1 MGGKEGNTLSTRAIQ
16 IGFLAAV
23 GLIWYWLAANRMVT
37 PLFLPRPDVVWRSF
51 VGLVSGG
58 QFWSAVSVT
67 LTSIIQAY
75 AIAVASGLLV
85 GYLVS
90 RSRYST
96 KLFEPL
102 IAASFAVP
110 ITLFFPIFILV
121 FGIGPASKVAY
132 GAVYGFFP
140 VALNTIAGFSGV
152 GEHYIKAAKS
162 MGASQAQM
170 FRHVLLPAA
179 FPVVVTGL
187 RISFFICFASV
198 LGGEAISSASGVGNN
213 IAHAAELME
222 PGRMFA
228 WIVFVIVTAII
239 LNMIVS
245 HVENRAGEH

>member
-1 MGGKEGNTLSTRAIQ
+1 MDGKEGNTLSTRAIQ
-16 IGFLAAV
+16 IGFLVAV
-23 GLIWYWLAANRMVT
+23 GALWYWLAANRMVT
-37 PLFLPRPDVVWRSF
+37 PLFLPPPESVWRAF
-51 VGLVSGG
+51 VRLVSGG
-58 QFWSAVSVT
+58 EFWSAVRVT
-67 LTSIIQAY
+67 LSSIIQAY
-75 AIAVASGLLV
+75 GIAVVSGLLV

-90 RSRYST
+90 RSRYSIR
-96 KLFEPL
+96 LFEPL
-102 IAASFAVP
+102 ISASFAVP

-162 MGASQAQM
+162 MGASQAQL

-179 FPVVVTGL
+179 FPIVVTGL

-228 WIVFVIVTAII
+228 WIVFVILTAII

-245 HVENRAGEH
+245 HVERKAGER

>member
-1 MGGKEGNTLSTRAIQ
+1 MNGKEGNTLATRAIQ
-16 IGFLAAV
+16 VGFLVAV
-23 GLIWYWLAANRMVT
+23 GLVWWALAANRMVT
-37 PLFLPRPDVVWRSF
+37 PLFLPHPEAVWRAF
-51 VGLVSGG
+51 ARLVSGG
-58 QFWSAVSVT
+58 QFWSAVGVT
-67 LTSIIQAY
+67 LTSIVRAY
-75 AIAVASGLLV
+75 GIAVVSGLAV

-96 KLFEPL
+96 RLFEPL
-102 IAASFAVP
+102 IAACFAVP

-152 GEHYIKAAKS
+152 GAHYVKAARS
-162 MGASQAQM
+162 MGASRSQM

-222 PGRMFA
+222 PARMFA

-239 LNMIVS
+239 LNMVVS
-245 HVENRAGEH
+245 HVESRGREH

>member
-1 MGGKEGNTLSTRAIQ
+1 MRTEGSTLSTRLIQ
-16 IGFLAAV
+16 VGFLVAV
-23 GLIWYWLAANRMVT
+23 GLSWYVVASNRLVT
-37 PLFLPRPDVVWRSF
+37 PLFLPHPEAVWRAF
-51 VGLVSGG
+51 VRLVSGG

-67 LTSIIQAY
+67 LTSIFQAY
-75 AIAVASGLLV
+75 ALAIFFGLLV

-90 RSRYST
+90 RTRYSL
-96 KLFEPL
+96 KLFEPS
-102 IAASFAVP
+102 ITAGFAVP

-140 VALNTIAGFSGV
+140 IALNTIAGFSGV

-162 MGASQAQM
+162 MGASQGQM
-170 FRHVLLPAA
+170 FRHVLLPGA

-187 RISFFICFASV
+187 RIGFFICFASV

-222 PGRMFA
+222 PARMFA
-228 WIVFVIVTAII
+228 WIVFVILTAIV

-245 HVENRAGEH
+245 HVENRAKEH